1 MLCSYAGFYDQFQTK
16 LSKSENLIGTM
27 LADVMPSIRSNLS
40 HSVIVLELLPL
51 LCDVIQPTLRPVS
64 TSLIRGNFFS
74 EIAGEFYFVHAN
86 TCFFSSWTTL
96 FDLAVNLHCFL
107 ARDATFVFCQHL
119 KTVLFAKAV

>member
-1 MLCSYAGFYDQFQTK
+1 MNIGLLFSIAYVMLLCGFYDQFQTK

-64 TSLIRGNFFS
+64 TF
-74 EIAGEFYFVHAN
+74 
-86 TCFFSSWTTL
+86 
-96 FDLAVNLHCFL
+96 
-107 ARDATFVFCQHL
+107 
-119 KTVLFAKAV
+119 